1 MTYSITRWFNRT
13 FTPFGKLLVIA
24 ILTAGITSFI
34 AGVYYAYVVMQMRGV
49 I

>member
-1 MTYSITRWFNRT
+1 MSYSITKWFNRT

-24 ILTAGITSFI
+24 ILTVGTASFI
-34 AGVYYAYVVMQMRGV
+34 AGIYYAYVVMQMRGV